1 MNIYE
6 IEAALRRYEE
16 AVAEI
21 LRLWE
26 GRAIAKPGRRSRGG
40 ESAQAPPSPQR
51 IQSWGRHESTAG
63 DSLTVVASSTTP
75 VAVESVLLPARQSS
89 P

>member
-6 IEAALRRYEE
+6 IEAALRRNEE

-26 GRAIAKPGRRSRGG
+26 GRGNR
-40 ESAQAPPSPQR
+40 
-51 IQSWGRHESTAG
+51 
-63 DSLTVVASSTTP
+63 
-75 VAVESVLLPARQSS
+75 
-89 P
+89 